1 MISVKLKERTGA
13 KITAVILSYV
23 CTALLVLSFIS
34 TAVMVHYK
42 FYFSSAEQT
51 KEEIF
56 TDMAQS
62 EAYYINSLMSAEVDL
77 TEYYKDKNVF
87 YRLTDKA
94 SGAVYDTNY
103 NGEDY
108 IASASEEYN
117 HYFISHLEEYGED
130 YTAVQEGQITIIEV
144 FVAENMTK
152 SDMFSVMSQII
163 DIGYSMRYAMVF
175 IVLISAALSITLLS
189 FLYCAAGH
197 KPGGVI
203 ECNAFDRIPFDI
215 LTLLTAAAAALSI
228 SATVSFVYDFQS
240 AVVWFFIIGSF
251 DYFVALGY
259 TMSFATRVKT
269 KTIIKNNV
277 TTSLLKAVGK
287 CFKKLFNFLKYV
299 YSNLSLV
306 YKTVVILA
314 AILVFEIFTM
324 LLFGSLYWTMGF
336 SGVFPLILFINVLFF
351 TAVIYVSVIFQK
363 IKSGGEKIAGGDL
376 THKID
381 TKYMFGDFKKFAVSL
396 NNINEGLQSAVNEKM
411 KSERFKTEL
420 ITNVSHDIKTPLTSI
435 INYVDLIKKE
445 DIDNQTVN
453 QYIDVL
459 DRQSGRL
466 KKLVED
472 LVEASKA
479 STGNLAVTLSE
490 CDVGV
495 LLAQTLGE
503 FEDKL
508 SASKLTPVI
517 NLPEK
522 SIKIMA
528 DGRHLWRVFD
538 NLMNNICKYA
548 MPGTR
553 VYLDVEQKGKKAVIM
568 FRNIS
573 ANELNI
579 SAQELM
585 ERFVRGDSSRNT
597 EGSGLGLS
605 IAKSLVEIQNGS
617 LELSVD
623 GDLFKASVIFDM
635 LE

>member
-62 EAYYINSLMSAEVDL
+62 EAYYIHSLMSAEVDL